1 MKPTKITS
9 KYKRQV
15 KGKTEVPQ
23 KRSKKQS
30 KRKKPQASPQE
41 QALTQ
46 SIITLF
52 SSNPR
57 NVWNYKQVS
66 KRLGIAD
73 TMQRLVVSNI
83 LMLLAYDDV
92 LLEVS
97 PGSFRYNVQGAI
109 IEGTFVRKPRGTNVI
124 IPQEGGKPV
133 IVAERNSLHALPGD
147 KVRARLFAKR
157 PGAAPEAE
165 VIEIVQRKRSLFVG
179 CIQMRQDW
187 ATFITEDRE
196 VELEMIIPKD
206 KLKGAEGGSK
216 VVVHII
222 EWAPQSKVPTAEV
235 IDILGKA
242 GENNAEMMSI
252 LVNNQLPYTYPKEV
266 EEAAEKLPGGIAE
279 TEWAHREDF
288 RKVLTFTID
297 PADAKD
303 FDDALSFQVTSD
315 GKYEVGVHIADVSFY
330 VTEGDLIDQEAY
342 ERATSIYLV
351 DRTIPMLPE
360 RLCNDLCSL
369 KPNEDRYAYSCI
381 FKLNEEAE
389 VESYRIA
396 RTVIHS
402 DRRYS
407 YEEAQQIIE
416 TGSGDY
422 AEAILKINELA
433 KQLRKKRLGNG
444 AINFE
449 SQEVKFIL
457 DDKGV
462 PLSVMVKESKDANHL
477 IEEFMLLAN
486 KTVAREIGQIRLN
499 KNQSANSFV
508 YRIHAQPEREKLA
521 TFAAFVGSLGYKINA
536 SATGSKLSNS
546 FNKLLSDIH
555 GQKEEKLISTLA
567 IRSMAR
573 AEYSTHNIG
582 HYGLAFD
589 FYTHFTSPI
598 RRYPDLMVHRLLTR
612 YLSGG
617 NSVDANELEERCKHC
632 SQQEQVAANAERD
645 SIKYKQ
651 IEYMSTRVG
660 KVFDGIISGVTEW
673 GLYVELKESH
683 CEGLIPMRA
692 LEDDFFEYDEHNHCL
707 IGRRSKQKYSLGD
720 GITIRVVRADLN
732 QKQLDFEPV

>member
-1 MKPTKITS
+1 M
-9 KYKRQV
+9 
-15 KGKTEVPQ
+15 
-23 KRSKKQS
+23 
-30 KRKKPQASPQE
+30 
-41 QALTQ
+41 
-46 SIITLF
+46 
-52 SSNPR
+52 
-57 NVWNYKQVS
+57 
-66 KRLGIAD
+66 
-73 TMQRLVVSNI
+73 
-83 LMLLAYDDV
+83 
-92 LLEVS
+92 
-97 PGSFRYNVQGAI
+97 
-109 IEGTFVRKPRGTNVI
+109 
-124 IPQEGGKPV
+124 
-133 IVAERNSLHALPGD
+133 
-147 KVRARLFAKR
+147 
-157 PGAAPEAE
+157 
-165 VIEIVQRKRSLFVG
+165 
-179 CIQMRQDW
+179 
-187 ATFITEDRE
+187 
-196 VELEMIIPKD
+196 
-206 KLKGAEGGSK
+206 
-216 VVVHII
+216 
-222 EWAPQSKVPTAEV
+222 
-235 IDILGKA
+235 
-242 GENNAEMMSI
+242 
-252 LVNNQLPYTYPKEV
+252 
-266 EEAAEKLPGGIAE
+266 
-279 TEWAHREDF
+279 
-288 RKVLTFTID
+288 LTFTID

-692 LEDDFFEYDEHNHCL
+692 LDDDFFEYDEHNHCL

-720 GITIRVVRADLN
+720 SITIRVVRADLN